1 VPATAA
7 RPQGAI
13 VATVVSGILYVV
25 ATPIGNLGDVSARAR
40 DTLASV
46 SRIAAEDT
54 RHTAQLLRA
63 LGLEKPL
70 LSLHEHNE
78 RDRLAGIIDHLLAG
92 DTIALVSDAGT
103 PLVADPGFALVRAAQ
118 EAGIRVVPVPGAC
131 AAVAALSV
139 AGLAT
144 DRFCFEGF
152 LPAKSAARRARLD
165 GLRHEQ
171 RTLVFYEAPHRIA
184 EMLADLFAAFGDRRV
199 VIARELTK
207 LHETVYHGRLA
218 ELSARAAVD
227 PDLCRGEIVV
237 VADGAPEPVEEGAA
251 ELERLLRVLLA
262 DLPVSRAVD
271 IAVEICGARRNVA
284 YREALRLSGAAEA
297 AAPRPD
303 GA

>member
-1 VPATAA
+1 M
-7 RPQGAI
+7 
-13 VATVVSGILYVV
+13 ATVVPGILYIV
-25 ATPIGNLGDVSARAR
+25 ATPIGNLADISARAR
-40 DTLASV
+40 DTLSAV

-78 RDRLAGIIDHLLAG
+78 RERTAALVGDLLNG
-92 DTIALVSDAGT
+92 NSLALVSDAGT

-118 EAGIRVVPVPGAC
+118 EAGVRVVPIPGAC
-131 AAVAALSV
+131 AAIAALSV

-152 LPAKSAARRARLD
+152 LPAKPAARRARLD
-165 GLRHEQ
+165 GLKGEQ

-184 EMLADLFAAFGDRRV
+184 ETLADLLAAFGSRRV
-199 VIARELTK
+199 AVARELTK
-207 LHETVYHGRLA
+207 LHETVYHGDLA
-218 ELSARAAVD
+218 ALAARAEID
-227 PDLCRGEIVV
+227 PDLRRGEIVV
-237 VADGAPEPVEEGAA
+237 VVDGAADAPGDGAA
-251 ELERLLRVLLA
+251 ELDRLLRALLA

-271 IAVEICGARRNVA
+271 IAVEISGARRNVA
-284 YREALRLSGAAEA
+284 YKAALRLSGADGGTQ
-297 AAPRPD
+297 D

>member
-1 VPATAA
+1 M
-7 RPQGAI
+7 
-13 VATVVSGILYVV
+13 ATVVPGILYIV
-25 ATPIGNLGDVSARAR
+25 ATPIGNLADISARAR
-40 DTLASV
+40 DTLSAV

-78 RDRLAGIIDHLLAG
+78 RERTAALVGDLLNG
-92 DTIALVSDAGT
+92 NSLALVSDAGT

-118 EAGIRVVPVPGAC
+118 EAGVRVVPIPGAC
-131 AAVAALSV
+131 AAIAALSV

-152 LPAKSAARRARLD
+152 LPAKPAARRARLD
-165 GLRHEQ
+165 GLKGEQ

-184 EMLADLFAAFGDRRV
+184 ETLADLLAAFGSRRV
-199 VIARELTK
+199 AVARELTK
-207 LHETVYHGRLA
+207 LHETVYHGDLA
-218 ELSARAAVD
+218 ALAARAEID
-227 PDLCRGEIVV
+227 PDLRRGEIVV
-237 VADGAPEPVEEGAA
+237 VVDGAADAPGDGAA
-251 ELERLLRVLLA
+251 ELERLLRALLA

-271 IAVEICGARRNVA
+271 IAVEISGARRNVA
-284 YREALRLSGAAEA
+284 YKAALRLSGADGGNQ
-297 AAPRPD
+297 D

>member
-1 VPATAA
+1 MT
-7 RPQGAI
+7 
-13 VATVVSGILYVV
+13 TVVPGILYIV
-25 ATPIGNLGDVSARAR
+25 ATPIGNLADISARAR
-40 DTLASV
+40 DTLSAV

-78 RDRLAGIIDHLLAG
+78 RERTAALVGDLLNG
-92 DTIALVSDAGT
+92 NSLALVSDAGT

-118 EAGIRVVPVPGAC
+118 EAGVRVVPIPGAC
-131 AAVAALSV
+131 AAIAALSV

-152 LPAKSAARRARLD
+152 LPARPAARRARLD
-165 GLRHEQ
+165 GLKGEQ

-184 EMLADLFAAFGDRRV
+184 ETLADLLAAFGSRRV
-199 VIARELTK
+199 AVARELTK
-207 LHETVYHGRLA
+207 LHETVYHGDLA
-218 ELSARAAVD
+218 ALAARAEVD
-227 PDLCRGEIVV
+227 PDLRRGEIVV
-237 VADGAPEPVEEGAA
+237 VVDGAADAPGDGAA
-251 ELERLLRVLLA
+251 ELERLLRALLA

-271 IAVEICGARRNVA
+271 IAVEISGARRNVA
-284 YREALRLSGAAEA
+284 YKAALRLSGADGGNQ
-297 AAPRPD
+297 D

>member
-1 VPATAA
+1 MT
-7 RPQGAI
+7 
-13 VATVVSGILYVV
+13 TVVPGILYIV
-25 ATPIGNLGDVSARAR
+25 ATPIGNLADISARAR
-40 DTLASV
+40 DTLSAV

-78 RDRLAGIIDHLLAG
+78 RERTAALVGDLLNG
-92 DTIALVSDAGT
+92 NSLALVSDAGT

-118 EAGIRVVPVPGAC
+118 EAGVRVVPIPGAC
-131 AAVAALSV
+131 AAIAALSV

-152 LPAKSAARRARLD
+152 LPARPAARRARLD
-165 GLRHEQ
+165 GLKGEQ

-184 EMLADLFAAFGDRRV
+184 ETLADLLAAFGSRRV
-199 VIARELTK
+199 AVARELTK
-207 LHETVYHGRLA
+207 LHETVYHGDLA
-218 ELSARAAVD
+218 ALAARAEVD
-227 PDLCRGEIVV
+227 PDLRRGEIVV
-237 VADGAPEPVEEGAA
+237 VVDGAADAPGDGAA
-251 ELERLLRVLLA
+251 ELDRLLRALLA

-271 IAVEICGARRNVA
+271 IAVEISGARRNVA
-284 YREALRLSGAAEA
+284 YKAALRLSGADGGTQ
-297 AAPRPD
+297 D

>member
-1 VPATAA
+1 MT
-7 RPQGAI
+7 
-13 VATVVSGILYVV
+13 TVVSGILYIV
-25 ATPIGNLGDVSARAR
+25 ATPIGNLADISARAR
-40 DTLASV
+40 DTLGAV

-78 RDRLAGIIDHLLAG
+78 RERTAALIGDLLNG
-92 DTIALVSDAGT
+92 DSLALVSDAGT

-118 EAGIRVVPVPGAC
+118 EAGIRVVPIPGAC
-131 AAVAALSV
+131 AAIAALSV

-152 LPAKSAARRARLD
+152 LPAKSVARRARLD
-165 GLRHEQ
+165 GLKGEQ

-184 EMLADLFAAFGDRRV
+184 ETLADLLAVFGNRRV
-199 VIARELTK
+199 AVARELTK
-207 LHETVYHGRLA
+207 LHETVYHGDLA
-218 ELSARAAVD
+218 ALAAQAEVD
-227 PDLCRGEIVV
+227 PDLRRGEIVV
-237 VADGAPEPVEEGAA
+237 VVDGAAEASDDGAA
-251 ELERLLRVLLA
+251 ELERLLRALLA

-271 IAVEICGARRNVA
+271 IAVEISGARRNVA
-284 YREALRLSGAAEA
+284 YRTALRLDTARSGGDA
-297 AAPRPD
+297 PD